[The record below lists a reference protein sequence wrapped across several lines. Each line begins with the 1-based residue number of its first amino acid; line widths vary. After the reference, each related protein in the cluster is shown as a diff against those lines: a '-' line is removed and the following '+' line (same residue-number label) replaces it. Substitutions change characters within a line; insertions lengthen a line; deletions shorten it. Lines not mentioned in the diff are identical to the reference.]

1 MFALVSVT
9 GQGETTRLRRYEL
22 NDRRLICTHD
32 GRYDPGGVTPM
43 NVGYYFDSGAPQDR
57 VAQPSRRR
65 SRSAPPTAA

>member
-1 MFALVSVT
+1 MRLVSIT
-9 GQGETTRLRRYEL
+9 ETRGDIRLRRYETRAGKL
-22 NDRRLICTHD
+22 VCTHD
-32 GRYDPGGVTPM
+32 GAYAPAGVTPM